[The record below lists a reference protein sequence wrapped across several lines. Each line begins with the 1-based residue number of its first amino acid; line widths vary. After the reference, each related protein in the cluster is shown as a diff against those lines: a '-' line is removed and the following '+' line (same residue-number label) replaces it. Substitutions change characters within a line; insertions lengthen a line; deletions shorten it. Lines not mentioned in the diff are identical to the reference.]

1 MEDDIED
8 DSDVAY
14 RYDGLYMVRAVWD
27 IYGNETESHPVIG
40 ENGWQTFFCTR
51 MPRRPLEKEKREEGI
66 IYNTVGCQ
74 ELWGAIQSMR
84 GVRRLKKFEI
94 SLPPEKLPPM
104 KRCAISGKF
113 RDRKCVG
120 YVKPVVEVPVE
131 DVTKA
136 KGKAPS
142 RIKSSVPNN
151 KRGRQRRQQQQ
162 EEEEDSDL
170 DEADKSNS
178 EDSSEEDTVSRKR
191 AQSPKHK
198 VMTPRPR
205 LNSASQLKRKTS
217 SASAHDNDSS
227 DSETST
233 AAATTTTQNKKRA
246 RSPSRK
252 VILNNSLDV
261 SAFFPKRASAAR
273 AEAANRNIVGSRS
286 YKRKSSETTSSA
298 AAASSKAKQGGGR
311 KRAKANRRDE
321 DEFSTSSEEE
331 SNPNSIDHS
340 ILTVGSRILVAY
352 KGSVFK
358 STIRKR
364 REKSGKHDFLI
375 HYDGNKKTN
384 VHWITVDKITKI
396 LEINVD
402 TPPKKT
408 VGKKVGVKKR
418 GNNGGGRRKATAT
431 AKQESMDSQ
440 ESVSNSKKSAPARK
454 DSMASQ
460 DSAVNK
466 RVGLARSQSLQQSHY
481 QDGSDDE
488 KPANESHESDDDLST
503 NEGESTAKSIPKPK
517 KTATKVVKAVEKKKS
532 APKSKPKA
540 SKEEEDSSESEPEEP
555 PKRKRSNIKT
565 TTVAT
570 ATSRNSPRKAVV
582 SDTKSPTK
590 NRSIPPGL
598 SSSSESDSDDESS
611 TSSSEEDNKKVA
623 AAKPSEE
630 YKYPVG
636 GHVYVEYRRILYS
649 SSILKAKRKRTVT
662 EYLVHYEG
670 YKKSSNRWVKEKDL
684 HEVNAATNRRY
695 EEQRHKPTD
704 NEVDQQPEASAT
716 TRRKNPEASEQ
727 ISIDGS
733 NRSAATKKKQPPPRR
748 MRSDASEA
756 ALDALPSGVS
766 FLAGSMVFVDWS
778 GSLYFAKMM
787 KKRYSGDRT
796 EYLISYDGYKRS
808 HDAWVS
814 INKIYEVNPQSKR
827 VFKMTEVTKSEKPK
841 RRPSSTPKP
850 VVPKRR
856 ETRKKAQDDEE
867 AASTSTRNSDAG
879 LPFSRSSSQ
888 ASSQSSSRQTSSI
901 DMNGIEPGVDF
912 LPGSQVFA
920 EYKGGLCLAKMV
932 KKRGKDDYME
942 YFVQYTGLK
951 KSHETWL
958 SISMVWEINPQTKR
972 MFRKL
977 EVKK

>member
-1 MEDDIED
+1 
-8 DSDVAY
+8 
-14 RYDGLYMVRAVWD
+14 MVRAVWD

-131 DVTKA
+131 ESTKA
-136 KGKAPS
+136 KNSKAPS
-142 RIKSSVPNN
+142 RIKGQTNN
-151 KRGRQRRQQQQ
+151 KRGRQRRQQQ
-162 EEEEDSDL
+162 EDSDS
-170 DEADKSNS
+170 DEGDQADEFNS

-205 LNSASQLKRKTS
+205 LNSSSQLKRKTS
-217 SASAHDNDSS
+217 SASAHDNDDSS

-233 AAATTTTQNKKRA
+233 AAATATTQNKKRA

-286 YKRKSSETTSSA
+286 YKRKSSEATSSA
-298 AAASSKAKQGGGR
+298 TASSKGKHGGGR

-321 DEFSTSSEEE
+321 DEFSTSSEED

-408 VGKKVGVKKR
+408 VGKKIGVKKR

-431 AKQESMDSQ
+431 AKQDSMDSQ
-440 ESVSNSKKSAPARK
+440 ESVSNKKAAPARK

-488 KPANESHESDDDLST
+488 KPDNKSLSDDDSKKDDKST
-503 NEGESTAKSIPKPK
+503 NEEPASKSTKPK
-517 KTATKVVKAVEKKKS
+517 KTATTKVVKAAEKKTS

-540 SKEEEDSSESEPEEP
+540 SKEDDESSPSESEPEEP

-649 SSILKAKRKRTVT
+649 SSILKAKRKRTIT

-727 ISIDGS
+727 ISMDGS

-841 RRPSSTPKP
+841 RRPSSAPKP

>member
-1 MEDDIED
+1 
-8 DSDVAY
+8 
-14 RYDGLYMVRAVWD
+14 MVRAVWD
-27 IYGNETESHPVIG
+27 IYGNETESHPAIG

-51 MPRRPLEKEKREEGI
+51 MPRRPLEKEKREEGV

-84 GVRRLKKFEI
+84 GVRRPKKFEI
-94 SLPPEKLPPM
+94 SMPPEKLPPM

-120 YVKPVVEVPVE
+120 YVKPVVEVPAE
-131 DVTKA
+131 ESTKA
-136 KGKAPS
+136 KNSKAPS
-142 RIKSSVPNN
+142 RIKGQTNN

-162 EEEEDSDL
+162 EEEDSDL
-170 DEADKSNS
+170 DKADESDS

-233 AAATTTTQNKKRA
+233 AATATTTQNKKRA

-298 AAASSKAKQGGGR
+298 AAASKGKQGGGGR

-321 DEFSTSSEEE
+321 DEFSTSSEED

-408 VGKKVGVKKR
+408 VGKKIGVKKR

-440 ESVSNSKKSAPARK
+440 ESVSKKAAPTRK

-466 RVGLARSQSLQQSHY
+466 RVGLARTQSLQQSHY

-488 KPANESHESDDDLST
+488 KPDNDKSHESDDSSKKST
-503 NEGESTAKSIPKPK
+503 NEESTSKSIPKPK
-517 KTATKVVKAVEKKKS
+517 KTATTKVVKAAEKKTS

-540 SKEEEDSSESEPEEP
+540 SKEKDEEEDSSSSESEPEEP

-590 NRSIPPGL
+590 NRQIPPGL

-611 TSSSEEDNKKVA
+611 TSSSDEEDNKKVA

-704 NEVDQQPEASAT
+704 NEADQQPEASAT
-716 TRRKNPEASEQ
+716 TRRKNSEASEQ
-727 ISIDGS
+727 ISMDSS